1 MSIIIAK
8 QPQPYFADAS
18 AEKEL
23 IGPFFF
29 VFAIGRH
36 TTQLQNSART
46 QFFSNSQ

>member
-29 VFAIGRH
+29 CICNRQTYDSTTKLSPYAVF
-36 TTQLQNSART
+36 L
-46 QFFSNSQ
+46 

>member
-23 IGPFFF
+23 IGPFFCICNRQTYDSTTKLSPYA
-29 VFAIGRH
+29 VF
-36 TTQLQNSART
+36 L
-46 QFFSNSQ
+46 